1 MKNIISKKPSI
12 DEDQESKQL
21 INFTNDIS
29 FLLNKEK
36 AKYNTFEND
45 NKSFIKKLSD
55 NGQVFNDKSSNLN
68 KMRALNNNNNSES
81 SIPSKMKLNIFQW
94 LIDIKLLKENSI
106 SLSDL
111 PNLCKNG
118 IFLCD
123 LINHFEIVKLK
134 LIKET

>member
-1 MKNIISKKPSI
+1 MKPSI
-12 DEDQESKQL
+12 DEDQDSKQL

-29 FLLNKEK
+29 LLLNKEI

-45 NKSFIKKLSD
+45 NKSFIKKLSNND
-55 NGQVFNDKSSNLN
+55 QILNDKSTNLDRHNALNLN
-68 KMRALNNNNNSES
+68 NHSES
-81 SIPSKMKLNIFQW
+81 SIPSKAKLSIFQW

-106 SLSDL
+106 SFSDL

-134 LIKET
+134 LKKET